1 MEIINTKKK
10 TRYTLTQS
18 IYDSIAGVAG
28 DDSTRNRNHPKSL
41 RVFFATE
48 MWERYGFYV
57 IQTLLALYLAKH
69 FNWNDKD
76 IYALVGSFT
85 ALTYV
90 SPVLG
95 GWVADKLL
103 GQKRTIITG
112 GIILFCCYLL
122 LGFIDSNFALLCSL
136 AGISVGT
143 GLFKPNI
150 SSLLGNEYPDDS
162 NQRENGFT
170 IFYMGITLGIIFGC
184 TFPNQLTFYFG
195 WPVSFISAAIG
206 MLLGLLVFVLGII
219 KYQIKDY
226 AVYEYSF
233 KNILLAVLIVM
244 VLWLA
249 SFFILTYT
257 TLANFAFTG
266 IVLLSA
272 GYFAYTIK
280 EQSSYDA
287 RKTIVIS
294 LLCIISIIFWAF
306 YFQMFLSFT
315 LFIARVVKQDLFGLH
330 FPPPYYVSIQSFG
343 AIVFGLY
350 LSRRKYNTVTQHAG
364 IQSANKFLLSMCF
377 MTAAFLSLTFI
388 CKTSENDQLLSPLL
402 FIPIYLMISL
412 AELLLYPIGLS
423 IVTVLAPRKK
433 VSTMTG
439 IFFVSLGVGGFLA
452 GKLAELA
459 AVPHQEL
466 SLPVLKAYY
475 ASGFSTI
482 TCLLIAALFISFI
495 LNRLI
500 KRLLS
505 NAPAEYKNTGDH
517 FAQSQIE
524 PC

>member
-1 MEIINTKKK
+1 MNTSQK
-10 TRYTLTQS
+10 
-18 IYDSIAGVAG
+18 
-28 DDSTRNRNHPKSL
+28 NHPKSL

-112 GIILFCCYLL
+112 GVILFCCYLL
-122 LGFIDSNFALLCSL
+122 LGFIDSNNALICSL

-150 SSLLGNEYPDDS
+150 SSLLGNEYPNDS

-184 TFPNQLTFYFG
+184 TFPNQLNFYFG
-195 WPVSFISAAIG
+195 WSVSFISASIG
-206 MLLGLLVFVLGII
+206 MLLGLLVFVLGIV

-226 AVYEYSF
+226 TTYEYAF
-233 KNILLAVLIVM
+233 KNVIVAAL
-244 VLWLA
+244 VVVGLWLA
-249 SFFILTYT
+249 SFYILTYT
-257 TLANFAFTG
+257 TLANFAFIG
-266 IVLLSA
+266 IVLLSTA
-272 GYFAYTIK
+272 YFVYTIK
-280 EQSSYDA
+280 EQSSHDA
-287 RKTIVIS
+287 RKTIVIG

-315 LFIARVVKQDLFGLH
+315 LFIARVVKQDLFGLQ

-350 LSRRKYNTVTQHAG
+350 LSRRKYNVVSQHSG

-377 MTAAFLSLTFI
+377 MTAAFLSLTLI
-388 CKTSENDQLLSPLL
+388 CRASETDLLLSPLL
-402 FIPIYLMISL
+402 FIPIYLMISS

-459 AVPHQEL
+459 AVPQQEF
-466 SLPVLKAYY
+466 SVTVLKAHY
-475 ASGFSTI
+475 ASAFSTI
-482 TCLLIAALFISFI
+482 TCILVVALIISVI

-505 NAPAEYKNTGDH
+505 NVPTNHMCIEDH
-517 FAQSQIE
+517 FVQRPIE
-524 PC
+524 PY